1 VRVEKRE
8 EELHRMKPIATVR
21 TYNELHAA
29 LRARADVLSVSRE
42 AWARLERCRLF
53 TSSCATEAENRSS

>member
-1 VRVEKRE
+1 VCACVRVEKRE

-29 LRARADVLSVSRE
+29 LRARADVLSVSR
-42 AWARLERCRLF
+42 
-53 TSSCATEAENRSS
+53 